1 MSTTIAIVVCVVVG
15 VVALALGGVVG
26 YFVLAKVQKNKIGNA
41 KIKADKIIED
51 AMQEAKAHK
60 KESVLEAKE
69 EIIRMKNEAN
79 LELAERRNE
88 ISKNENRL
96 QQKEDNLERREEIL
110 EKRLQTNEDE
120 KRQIE
125 RRLKEVEKT
134 EAEVA
139 KIKKETEAALEKVS
153 GLSKE
158 DAKAQLVKSIEADAR
173 KEAGVLVREIE
184 QEARDNAEKEA
195 KNIVALAIQKCA
207 TDLTAEVTVSTV
219 ALPSDEMKGRVIG
232 REGRNIAAIEAA
244 TGTELIVDDTPE
256 AIFISCFDPIRRE
269 VARLT
274 LEKLINDGRIN
285 PARIEEVVEKVKKD
299 IEFTI
304 KDTGE
309 NASFEAGVYGL
320 HPELIKLLGR
330 LKYRTSYG
338 QNALRHSIETS
349 YIAGLLAG
357 ELGLDVALAKRGGLL
372 HDIGKAV
379 DFEME
384 GTHVSIGVELARKYK
399 EDEKVVNII
408 EAHHGA
414 VEFGT
419 VEAILVQVA
428 DAISSSRPGARKES
442 VENYVKRLKQLEE
455 IATSFDG
462 VQTAYAISAGRE
474 VRIAVKPEQVDDT
487 GIIVLAKEI
496 ARKIESEMQYPGTIK
511 VTVIRETRAQEEAK

>member
-1 MSTTIAIVVCVVVG
+1 MTATAIIICVVVG
-15 VVALALGGVVG
+15 VVALAAGSVG
-26 YFVLAKVQKNKIGNA
+26 SYFVVNRVQKNKIGNT
-41 KIKADKIIED
+41 KLKADKILED
-51 AMQEAKAHK
+51 AMQEAKAHQ
-60 KESVLEAKE
+60 KEALLEAKE

-79 LELAERRNE
+79 NE
-88 ISKNENRL
+88 INEKRAEISRSENRI
-96 QQKEDNLERREEIL
+96 QQKEDSLDRREEML
-110 EKRLQTNEDE
+110 EKRMASNEDE
-120 KRQIE
+120 RRKLESREKQIE
-125 RRLKEVEKT
+125 KSEQEI
-134 EAEVA
+134 A
-139 KIKKETEAALEKVS
+139 KIKKEVELSLEKVS

-158 DAKAQLVKSIEADAR
+158 EAKAQLVKSIESDAR
-173 KEAGVLVREIE
+173 KEAGVIVREIE

-299 IEFTI
+299 IEHTI

-309 NASFEAGVYGL
+309 NAAFEAGVYGL
-320 HPELIKLLGR
+320 HPELIMLLGR

-349 YIAGLLAG
+349 FIAGLLAG
-357 ELGLDVALAKRGGLL
+357 ELGCDVTLAKRGGLL

-384 GTHVSIGVELARKYK
+384 GTHVSIGVDLARKYK
-399 EDEKVVNII
+399 ENEKVVNII

-414 VEFGT
+414 VEFGSI
-419 VEAILVQVA
+419 EAILVQVA
-428 DAISSSRPGARKES
+428 DAISSARPGARKES
-442 VENYVKRLKQLEE
+442 VENYVKRLKQLED
-455 IATSFDG
+455 IAKSFDG

-487 GIIVLAKEI
+487 GIIVMAKEI
-496 ARKIESEMQYPGTIK
+496 ARKIESEMQYPGQIK
-511 VTVIRETRAQEEAK
+511 VNIIRETRGVDYAT